1 MKLRHHAILMLYTCT
16 VFLFIAHATAQDYT
30 TWSLPQGAK
39 ARFGK
44 GRVKR
49 MQYSSDGTQLAVA
62 TDIGVWVYDANSG
75 GLLQLFTGHRDRV
88 NSVVYSPDGNTI
100 ASNSWSE
107 IRLRDA
113 ATGKHITT
121 LKTNA
126 DGSIAYSPDGKTIAS
141 TSHEGTIHL
150 WDVGTGELKTTLKRH
165 TTHVLSIAYSPNGKT
180 IAAASRDKTVSLS
193 DATTGELINTLT
205 GHTDVVSSVAY
216 SPDGSTI
223 VSTSMDDTIQLWDA
237 ATGEHKTT
245 LRGHNYYVS
254 SAVYSPDGNTI
265 ASRGWDGVFFWD
277 LTLGEAKATIKK
289 SVRSIAALAYS
300 PDGNTIAIAN
310 ADGTVDLWGASN
322 GKKNG
327 IPQQKYNLKSF
338 IIGHKKWADQLAY
351 SPDGKTIV
359 CGNSSGIHL
368 WNAATDKHIA
378 TFKGHTGNINSVAY
392 SPDGKTILGGT
403 WDGRVHLWDAET
415 GHYTGFPR
423 ENRLRPS
430 DGPDHTGHIYRR
442 DNVTSAIYSP
452 DGKTIASAI
461 DDDTVHLWDAKAGK
475 HKNMLIGHQ
484 DLIHSLA
491 YSPDGKTIASASKDK
506 TVRLWDTETGKHKHT
521 LIGHNDLVYS
531 VAYSPDGKTIA
542 SGSAYIDNSVRLW
555 NAETGIEKNIL
566 RATGI
571 VYWIVFS
578 PDGNTIAAGT
588 SGGIYL
594 WDAETGIQ
602 KTILTGHNGSVEGVA
617 YSPDGETLASV
628 SSDGIMLLWDLDGER
643 KGEPIQLVADFNG
656 DGVVNLS
663 DTVPIFLEFITD
675 IFLVMKKFGQAMPAL

>member
-1 MKLRHHAILMLYTCT
+1 MRLMQFFIFTLLMCAML
-16 VFLFIAHATAQDYT
+16 LFVPHTTAQDYT
-30 TWSLPQGAK
+30 TWKLPEGAK

-49 MQYSSDGTQLAVA
+49 MQYSPDGTQLAVA

-100 ASNSWSE
+100 ASNCWSE
-107 IRLRDA
+107 IHLRDA

-126 DGSIAYSPDGKTIAS
+126 DGSIAYAPDGKTIAS

-165 TTHVLSIAYSPNGKT
+165 TTHVLSIAYSPDGKI

-289 SVRSIAALAYS
+289 SVRGIAALAYS

-310 ADGTVDLWGASN
+310 ADGTVSLWDAGTEHNS
-322 GKKNG
+322 GV
-327 IPQQKYNLKSF
+327 PQSKYALKSF
-338 IIGHKKWADQLAY
+338 ITGHKKWADCL
-351 SPDGKTIV
+351 
-359 CGNSSGIHL
+359 
-368 WNAATDKHIA
+368 
-378 TFKGHTGNINSVAY
+378 
-392 SPDGKTILGGT
+392 
-403 WDGRVHLWDAET
+403 
-415 GHYTGFPR
+415 
-423 ENRLRPS
+423 
-430 DGPDHTGHIYRR
+430 
-442 DNVTSAIYSP
+442 
-452 DGKTIASAI
+452 
-461 DDDTVHLWDAKAGK
+461 
-475 HKNMLIGHQ
+475 
-484 DLIHSLA
+484 
-491 YSPDGKTIASASKDK
+491 
-506 TVRLWDTETGKHKHT
+506 
-521 LIGHNDLVYS
+521 
-531 VAYSPDGKTIA
+531 AYSPDGKTIA

-555 NAETGIEKNIL
+555 NAETGIQKNIL

-571 VYWIVFS
+571 VYSIVFS
-578 PDGNTIAAGT
+578 PDGKTIAAGT

-602 KTILTGHNGSVEGVA
+602 KTILTGHKGSVEDVA

-628 SSDGIMLLWDLDGER
+628 SSGGIMLLWDLAGER
-643 KGEPIQLVADFNG
+643 KGEPIQLAADFNG

-663 DTVPIFLEFITD
+663 DTVPVFLEFITD
-675 IFLVMKKFGQAMPAL
+675 ILLVMKKFGQAMPAL

>member
-1 MKLRHHAILMLYTCT
+1 MKLRHYAILMLSTCM
-16 VFLFIAHATAQDYT
+16 VFLFIAQVTAQDYT

-49 MQYSSDGTQLAVA
+49 MQYSPGGTQLAVA

-75 GLLQLFTGHRDRV
+75 GLLQLLIGHRDSV

-107 IRLRDA
+107 IRLWDA

-121 LKTNA
+121 LKTSGNGA
-126 DGSIAYSPDGKTIAS
+126 IAYSPDGKTIAS

-150 WDVGTGELKTTLKRH
+150 WDVDTRQLKTTIRRH
-165 TTHVLSIAYSPNGKT
+165 TTMVFSIAYSPDGKI
-180 IAAASRDKTVSLS
+180 IAAASQDKTVSLS

-223 VSTSMDDTIQLWDA
+223 ISASTDDTVQLWDA

-245 LRGHNYYVS
+245 LRGHNHYVS
-254 SAVYSPDGNTI
+254 SAVYSPDGNMI
-265 ASRGWDGVFFWD
+265 ASQGWDGVFFWD
-277 LTLGEAKATIKK
+277 LTLGEAKAAIKK
-289 SVRSIAALAYS
+289 SVRSTAALAYS
-300 PDGNTIAIAN
+300 PDGNIIAIAN
-310 ADGTVDLWGASN
+310 VDGTVDVWDAGDAQN
-322 GKKNG
+322 NG
-327 IPQQKYNLKSF
+327 IPQQKYNLRSF

-359 CGNSSGIHL
+359 CANSSGIHL
-368 WNAATDKHIA
+368 WNAVTGKHVA
-378 TFKGHTGNINSVAY
+378 TFKGHTDNINSVAY

-415 GHYTGFPR
+415 GRYTGLPR

-430 DGPDHTGHIYRR
+430 DGPDPTTGHIYRR
-442 DNVTSAIYSP
+442 DHVTSAIYSP
-452 DGKTIASAI
+452 NGKTIVSAI
-461 DDDTVHLWDAKAGK
+461 DDDTVHLWDAEAGK
-475 HKNMLIGHQ
+475 QKNMLIGHQ

-491 YSPDGKTIASASKDK
+491 FSPDGNTIASASKDK
-506 TVRLWDTETGKHKHT
+506 TVRLWDTETGKHKNT

-531 VAYSPDGKTIA
+531 VAFSPDGKTIA

-555 NAETGIEKNIL
+555 NAETGKQKNIL
-566 RATGI
+566 RTTGI
-571 VYWIVFS
+571 VYSIVFS
-578 PDGNTIAAGT
+578 PDGKTIAAGT

-594 WDAETGIQ
+594 WDAETTRQ
-602 KTILTGHNGSVEGVA
+602 KTRLTGYKSSVEDIA
-617 YSPDGETLASV
+617 YSPDGKTLASV
-628 SSDGIMLLWDLDGER
+628 GSDGTMILWDLAGER
-643 KGEPIQLVADFNG
+643 KGEPIQLVADFNS
-656 DGVVNLS
+656 DGVVNLL
-663 DTVPIFLEFITD
+663 DAIPVFLDFITD
-675 IFLVMKKFGQAMPAL
+675 IILIIKKLGQAMPA

>member
-1 MKLRHHAILMLYTCT
+1 MRLMPFFIFTLLMCAML
-16 VFLFIAHATAQDYT
+16 LFVPHATAQDYT
-30 TWSLPQGAK
+30 TWKLPEGAK

-44 GRVKR
+44 GRIKQ
-49 MQYSSDGTQLAVA
+49 MQYSPNGTQLAVA
-62 TDIGVWVYDANSG
+62 TDIGIWIYDARSS
-75 GLLQLFTGHRDRV
+75 GLLKLLTGHEEAV
-88 NSVVYSPDGNTI
+88 NSIAYSPDGNTI
-100 ASNSWSE
+100 ASSSWNG
-107 IRLRDA
+107 IRLWNV
-113 ATGKHITT
+113 ATGRHIAA
-121 LKTNA
+121 LRANA
-126 DGSIAYSPDGKTIAS
+126 VRSIAYSPDGNTIAS
-141 TSHEGTIHL
+141 GSNNGPIHL
-150 WDVGTGELKTTLKRH
+150 WDVSTGRLKTTLIGH
-165 TTHVLSIAYSPNGKT
+165 TDIVSSIVYASDGNT
-180 IAAASRDKTVSLS
+180 IATASRDKTVRLW
-193 DATTGELINTLT
+193 DATTDNAVVTLT
-205 GHTDVVSSVAY
+205 GHTDWVTSVAY
-216 SPDGSTI
+216 SPDGNTI
-223 VSTSMDDTIQLWDA
+223 VSTSLDDTVQLWDA

-289 SVRSIAALAYS
+289 SVRRTAALAYS

-310 ADGTVDLWGASN
+310 ADGTVDLWGAGN
-322 GKKNG
+322 GEKNG

-338 IIGHKKWADQLAY
+338 IIGHKKWADCLAY

-430 DGPDHTGHIYRR
+430 DGPDHTGHISRR
-442 DNVTSAIYSP
+442 HNVTSAIYSP

-461 DDDTVHLWDAKAGK
+461 DDDTVHLWDAEAGK

-506 TVRLWDTETGKHKHT
+506 TVRLWDTETGIQKHT
-521 LIGHNDLVYS
+521 LIGHNNLVYS

-555 NAETGIEKNIL
+555 NAETGIQKNIL

-578 PDGNTIAAGT
+578 SDGKTIAAGT

-602 KTILTGHNGSVEGVA
+602 KIILTGHKGSVEDVA

-628 SSDGIMLLWDLDGER
+628 SSDGIMLLWDLAGER
-643 KGEPIQLVADFNG
+643 KGEPIQLAADFNG

-663 DTVPIFLEFITD
+663 DTVPVFLEFITD
-675 IFLVMKKFGQAMPAL
+675 ILLVMKKFGQAMPAL